1 MNRTIARSKV
11 SLLAAASLAAAFLA
25 GCTPNSG
32 ASGSPANDPDL
43 HDITVWTMD
52 VLPDRVTRMRTIL
65 ADFTT
70 ATGLRVELVS
80 VPEHRFN
87 ETLIS
92 SASSGNL
99 PDVIGAIT
107 LGNVRTMAAHEFI
120 NTEANAAVIRN
131 LGERTWAPRSLELTR
146 DGDHQLAVPVAAWQ
160 HVLYYRKDLF
170 ARAGLAAPDTYAD
183 IKAAAQKL
191 HGPQLAG
198 FVAAN
203 RPGQTF
209 TQQSFE
215 HIAHANGCEL
225 VNAEGGIIF
234 DSPQCVGALGFYR
247 DMLNNYSVP
256 GPQDI
261 DTVRAAYFSGKA
273 AMAVW
278 PTFLLDE
285 LAGLRKDAQ
294 PSCPECMLDPGF
306 LVRNT
311 GIVAGIQGSGG
322 MRPAHFGEVTSWTVT
337 NDSDTEQ
344 ARRFVEYLVSDG
356 YADWLSIAPDE
367 RLPVRAGSAANPRE
381 YEDAWQAM
389 PVGIGQKE
397 PLENFYSPDL
407 LAALL
412 QGTNDLRHWGILHGR
427 GDLAGA
433 AMTELPIAK
442 AVGEVTSG
450 GADPRTA
457 AKKAAATLRSI
468 LGSLN

>member
-1 MNRTIARSKV
+1 
-11 SLLAAASLAAAFLA
+11 
-25 GCTPNSG
+25 
-32 ASGSPANDPDL
+32 
-43 HDITVWTMD
+43 MD
-52 VLPDRVTRMRTIL
+52 VLPDRVTKMRAIL

-70 ATGLRVELVS
+70 ATGLRAELVG

-92 SASSGNL
+92 SAASGNL

-107 LGNVRTMAAHEFI
+107 LGNVRTMAARKFI
-120 NTEANAAVIRN
+120 HTEANAAVISN
-131 LGERTWAPRSLELTR
+131 LGERTWTPRSLELTR
-146 DGDHQLAVPVAAWQ
+146 DGAHQLAVPVAAWQ
-160 HVLYYRKDLF
+160 QVLYYRKDLF
-170 ARAGLAAPDTYAD
+170 AKAGLAAPNTYAD

-191 HGPQLAG
+191 HGSQHAG

-203 RPGQTF
+203 TPGQAF

-215 HIAHANGCEL
+215 HIAQANGCEL
-225 VNAEGGIIF
+225 VNAEGGITF
-234 DSPQCVGALGFYR
+234 DSSQCVGALGFYR
-247 DMLNNYSVP
+247 EMLNNYSLP

-261 DTVRAAYFSGKA
+261 HTVRGAYFSGKA
-273 AMAVW
+273 AMAIW

-285 LAGLRKDAQ
+285 LAGLRNDVK
-294 PSCPECMLDPGF
+294 PNCPECKSDPAF

-311 GIVAGIQGSGG
+311 GIVAGIQGPDGT
-322 MRPAHFGEVTSWTVT
+322 RPAHFGEVTSWTVT
-337 NDSDTEQ
+337 NDSDTEH

-367 RLPVRAGSAANPRE
+367 RLPVRAGSAANPTQ
-381 YEDAWQAM
+381 YEDAWKAM
-389 PVGIGQKE
+389 PIGTGQKE
-397 PLENFYSPDL
+397 PLEKFYSPDL
-407 LAALL
+407 LSSLL
-412 QGTNDLRHWGILHGR
+412 QGTNDLKHWGILQGH

-450 GADPRTA
+450 AADPRTA

-468 LGSLN
+468 MGSLN

>member
-1 MNRTIARSKV
+1 M
-11 SLLAAASLAAAFLA
+11 
-25 GCTPNSG
+25 
-32 ASGSPANDPDL
+32 
-43 HDITVWTMD
+43 
-52 VLPDRVTRMRTIL
+52 
-65 ADFTT
+65 
-70 ATGLRVELVS
+70 
-80 VPEHRFN
+80 
-87 ETLIS
+87 
-92 SASSGNL
+92 
-99 PDVIGAIT
+99 
-107 LGNVRTMAAHEFI
+107 
-120 NTEANAAVIRN
+120 
-131 LGERTWAPRSLELTR
+131 
-146 DGDHQLAVPVAAWQ
+146 
-160 HVLYYRKDLF
+160 
-170 ARAGLAAPDTYAD
+170 PDTYAD

-191 HGPQLAG
+191 HGSQLAG

-215 HIAHANGCEL
+215 HIAHANSCEL
-225 VNAEGGIIF
+225 VNAEGGITF

-261 DTVRAAYFSGKA
+261 DTVRTAYFSGKA

-285 LAGLRKDAQ
+285 LAGLRKDAK

-322 MRPAHFGEVTSWTVT
+322 TRPAHFGEVTSWTVT

-344 ARRFVEYLVSDG
+344 ARRFVEYLVSGG

-367 RLPVRAGSAANPRE
+367 RLPVRAGSAANPTE
-381 YEDAWQAM
+381 YEDAWKAM

-407 LAALL
+407 LSTLL
-412 QGTNDLRHWGILHGR
+412 QGANDLKHWGILHGH

-457 AKKAAATLRSI
+457 AKKAATTLRSI